1 MKLSSKLAGSVCGAA
16 ILLTGCPQVPPAE
29 FIPGD
34 TGDSTTLGETAS
46 VVVLSPISNLAL
58 AGGTP
63 VEVNWSVVATTNFAA
78 IDIIVDEDQDPDNGN
93 EIVLLEALPISQ
105 QSALIDTTGLA
116 AGTFFVAVR
125 LFERNELAASDYAP
139 GRLIVNQATTFFFNA
154 PRDNFTFD
162 RTEQIAPRFDVD
174 WTIRDPDSTVTVRI
188 LLDPDG
194 TPDGDEFLLRT
205 STSQTGDRFTFNLP
219 TGNFP
224 AGTYRILAL
233 VNDGI
238 ADTAFYAP
246 GSIRL
251 RARFAGAV
259 DLRNLG
265 LPTTPIAGAIF
276 EGFNPRDNNGSFL
289 SQCRD
294 IDRDGLGD
302 FLLMAQFGKPFYE
315 FNQQRA
321 GIGEAY
327 LVYGRRDRFS
337 GTISVNS
344 VGRLVRGDVITGAS
358 EVVQPTRPSRGIT
371 SFTML
376 SDWEDDGIRD
386 MAFGVPFTDSVPAD
400 FLDSFG
406 YFRSGG
412 VVVVSGATLRPDYG
426 FPGALVINL
435 GFIGSFPFSGQG
447 QVPPC
452 PEGYYGPKAPPTGQG
467 GGSTFYWQHL
477 FNGDVEV
484 HDLVGCRISSN
495 EFGDNFGETLSN
507 WESDSLIISAPDQDP
522 FIGTLSAPASTP
534 GGGVIHIYSCR
545 VDAPFYPWRNI
556 NCPAANAETGYGG
569 MPDHG
574 NNVDLMPH
582 LGPFYYI
589 IGDFRLQPGPGGVS
603 LLGSPGYT
611 VDRDDAED
619 PCTFGFHPL
628 GPSPQF
634 TTRLWSSVEGG
645 RVGNA
650 KAVDDFNTDGWQ
662 DILIGQPLANN
673 GAGACFVVF
682 GRNPSLTIGSELDL
696 GELGLSSN
704 SGPPQTPRIFDGLR
718 IVGSPGE
725 RLGTS
730 QDGTGDFNGDGIP
743 DVVIGSPLLNER
755 QGGAAILFGSFSL
768 LNLTEDEI
776 AFTDIST
783 RKLGVILTGETEGDF
798 AGARVA
804 GVGDIDGDGL
814 SDVLIAAPNKNVR
827 LDLDGDGA
835 LDIDRQG
842 CGAVYLIYG
851 SSELTG
857 TVSLTD
863 IGTEKLPGAMFV
875 GRNSGDQLGAGV
887 GEQGDRATGISAA
900 GDVDG
905 DGRRDL
911 LMSSVL
917 ASPRDR
923 VRAGEVYLIYG
934 TGE

>member
-1 MKLSSKLAGSVCGAA
+1 MKLSANVAASVCGAA

-34 TGDSTTLGETAS
+34 TGDSTTLGTTAS

-63 VEVNWSVVATTNFAA
+63 VEVNWSVVATTNFAVV
-78 IDIIVDEDQDPDNGN
+78 DIIVDEDQIPDNGN
-93 EIVLLEALPISQ
+93 ETVLLSALPISQ
-105 QSALIDTTGLA
+105 QSALIDTTSLP

-188 LLDPDG
+188 LLDPDS

-205 STSQTGDRFTFNLP
+205 STSQTGDHFTFNLP

-246 GSIRL
+246 GTIRL
-251 RARFAGAV
+251 RARFAGAI

-265 LPTTPIAGAIF
+265 LPTTPVAGAIF

-289 SQCRD
+289 SACRD

-302 FLLMAQFGKPFYE
+302 FIMLAQFGKPFYA

-344 VGRLVRGDVITGAS
+344 VGRLVRGDVFTGAS
-358 EVVQPTRPSRGIT
+358 EVPQPVRPSRGIS

-376 SDWEDDGIRD
+376 SDWEVDGIRD
-386 MAFGVPFTDSVPAD
+386 MAFGVPFTDSAPGGT
-400 FLDSFG
+400 LDSFG
-406 YFRSGG
+406 YFRSGA

-426 FPGALVINL
+426 FPGSLVINL
-435 GFIGSFPFSGQG
+435 GFVGSLEFNGDGSPA
-447 QVPPC
+447 PC
-452 PEGYYGPKAPPTGQG
+452 PEGFYGPKAPPSGQG
-467 GGSTFYWQHL
+467 GGSTLFFRHL
-477 FNGDVEV
+477 VNGDFVNQ
-484 HDLVGCRISSN
+484 LVGCRISSN
-495 EFGDNFGETLSN
+495 EFGDNFGETISN
-507 WESDSLIISAPDQDP
+507 WETDSIIISAPDQDP
-522 FIGTLSAPASTP
+522 FIGTSSAPISTP
-534 GGGVIHIYSCR
+534 GGGVIHTYSCT
-545 VDAPFYPWRNI
+545 VDFPFYPWMNI
-556 NCPAANAETGYGG
+556 NTPPANGVTNYGG
-569 MPDHG
+569 MPDHADL
-574 NNVDLMPH
+574 DLMQH
-582 LGPFYYI
+582 RGPFYYI
-589 IGDFRLQPGPGGVS
+589 IGDVRGQLGPGGVI
-603 LLGSPGYT
+603 LPGSPGYT
-611 VDRDDAED
+611 IDRDDAED
-619 PCTFGFHPL
+619 PCTVGFHPL
-628 GPSPQF
+628 CPNPLTS
-634 TTRLWSSVEGG
+634 TRFWSSVEGG
-645 RVGNA
+645 RLGNA
-650 KAVDDFNTDGWQ
+650 KAVDDFNTDGFQ

-673 GAGACFVVF
+673 GSGACFIVF
-682 GRNPSLTIGSELDL
+682 GRNPGLTLGAELDL
-696 GELGLSSN
+696 GELGLPLN
-704 SGPPQTPRIFDGLR
+704 NVPPQQPRIFDGLR

-730 QDGTGDFNGDGIP
+730 QDGVGDFNGDGIP
-743 DVVIGSPLLNER
+743 DVVLGSPLLNDR
-755 QGGAAILFGSFSL
+755 RGGAAILFGSFDL
-768 LNLTEDEI
+768 INLTEEEI

-814 SDVLIAAPNKNVR
+814 SDILIAAPNKNVR
-827 LDLDGDGA
+827 LDLDGDGV
-835 LDIDRQG
+835 LDIDRTA

-887 GEQGDRATGISAA
+887 GEQGDRANGISAA

-934 TGE
+934 TGD